1 MKTYLPSTHLIIS
14 GVSGCGKTSV
24 AQELHKILGW
34 PYAEAD
40 DFHSP
45 TNKEKMAEGY
55 PLTDE
60 DRWPWLRSLRDWM
73 SAQAAEGHS
82 TIVTC
87 SALKKVYRDVL
98 REATGNIFFV
108 QLTGSEELLARRMA
122 QREGHF
128 MPTSLLPSQLAIFE
142 PLTAAE
148 SGMVLDVAVT
158 PQELAQNIIATAMGE
173 EK

>member
-45 TNKEKMAEGY
+45 ANKEKMAEGH

-98 REATGNIFFV
+98 REATGNIFFC
-108 QLTGSEELLARRMA
+108 
-122 QREGHF
+122 
-128 MPTSLLPSQLAIFE
+128 
-142 PLTAAE
+142 
-148 SGMVLDVAVT
+148 AVDR
-158 PQELAQNIIATAMGE
+158 LGRIAST
-173 EK
+173 